1 MKRTI
6 LSLLCC
12 LYAILGSLAFEPF
25 RFAVVTDLH
34 IKAGTKDNVFGPGTR
49 KRPICTILPP
59 ECGLWLPTVVC
70 SSVIPTVLRQPS
82 T

>member
-34 IKAGTKDNVFGPGTR
+34 IKAGTN
-49 KRPICTILPP
+49 
-59 ECGLWLPTVVC
+59 
-70 SSVIPTVLRQPS
+70 
-82 T
+82 